1 MDFEASNVKTL
12 AAEVIRQVSEVMG
25 DLAFARCRAANEND
39 YVKGVFFHKI
49 VGTGPPRPY
58 QLLFQVFFHRDEQ
71 FFQIGHLDLAH
82 MGNAEGD
89 VLQQAIAI
97 GETHAALHQ
106 EGVQVS

>member
-71 FFQIGHLDLAH
+71 FFQIGHLDFAH
-82 MGNAEGD
+82 VRDPEGD
-89 VLQQAIAI
+89 VLQWAIAI
-97 GETHAALHQ
+97 GEMHPTLL
-106 EGVQVS
+106 EECV